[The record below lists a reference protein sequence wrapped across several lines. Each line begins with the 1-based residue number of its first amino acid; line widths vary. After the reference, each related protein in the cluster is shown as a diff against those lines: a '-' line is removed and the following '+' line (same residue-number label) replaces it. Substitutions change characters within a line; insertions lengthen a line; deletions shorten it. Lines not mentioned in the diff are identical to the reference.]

1 MNSLPYALLQK
12 VDVVAS
18 RALGFSGEAI
28 SSTAG
33 GIASDKEQVRPRK
46 DIPILRKVSE

>member
-1 MNSLPYALLQK
+1 MRISGIN

-28 SSTAG
+28 SSMAR
-33 GIASDKEQVRPRK
+33 IASDEEQERPRK
-46 DIPILRKVSE
+46 DISLYVGELI